1 MREFYDDQL
10 DALDADLVAMTTAV
24 RFSLARASAALL
36 DGDLGA
42 AEMVISGDAVIDAA
56 RESCESDAISLIA
69 TQQPVA
75 TDLRRVVAG
84 LRIAG
89 DLERIGDLAVH
100 IAKLARM
107 RMPDPA
113 VPDAARPTVAEMAR
127 VAGGMLESVAI
138 VLGTHDLDAA
148 AALLSADDEMDGLY
162 RTMFHRLLG
171 DSWSGGVEAAVDVA
185 LLARYYERTG
195 DHAVSIA
202 RRVFYQV
209 TGEVPHI

>member
-1 MREFYDDQL
+1 MRDFYDDRL

-24 RFSLARASAALL
+24 RVSLARASTALL

-42 AEMVISGDAVIDAA
+42 AETVISGDAVIDAA
-56 RESCESDAISLIA
+56 RESCENDAISLLA

-100 IAKLARM
+100 VAKLARM
-107 RMPDPA
+107 RMPEVA
-113 VPDAARPTVAEMAR
+113 VPPSARPIITEMGRVAE
-127 VAGGMLESVAI
+127 GMLESVAI

-162 RTMFHRLLG
+162 RRMFRDLLDG
-171 DSWSGGVEAAVDVA
+171 EWDGGVEAAVDVA

-202 RRVFYQV
+202 RRVVYQV
-209 TGEVPHI
+209 TGEVPQA

>member
-1 MREFYDDQL
+1 MRDSLDDQL

-36 DGDLGA
+36 EGDIEAGEL
-42 AEMVISGDAVIDAA
+42 VISGDTVIDAA
-56 RESCESDAISLIA
+56 RESCEADAFSLLA

-75 TDLRRVVAG
+75 SDLRRVVAG
-84 LRIAG
+84 IRIAG

-100 IAKLARM
+100 VAKLARM
-107 RMPDPA
+107 RAPEPA
-113 VPDAARPTVAEMAR
+113 VPETARVMVAQMASVAE
-127 VAGGMLESVAI
+127 GMLESVAI

-148 AALLSADDEMDGLY
+148 VALLTQDDELDGLY
-162 RTMFHRLLG
+162 RSTFRRLLS
-171 DSWSGGVEAAVDVA
+171 DQWPHGVETAVDIA

-202 RRVFYQV
+202 RRIVYQV
-209 TGEVPHI
+209 TGEVPLG

>member
-1 MREFYDDQL
+1 MRDFYDDQL

-24 RFSLARASAALL
+24 RFSLTRASTALL

-42 AEMVISGDAVIDAA
+42 AETVISGDAVIDAA
-56 RESCESDAISLIA
+56 RESCESDAISLLA

-100 IAKLARM
+100 VAKLARM
-107 RMPDPA
+107 RMPEAA
-113 VPDAARPTVAEMAR
+113 VPPSARPIIAKMAR
-127 VAGGMLESVAI
+127 VAEGMLESVAI

-148 AALLSADDEMDGLY
+148 AALLAADDEMDGLY
-162 RTMFHRLLG
+162 RRMFRNLL
-171 DSWSGGVEAAVDVA
+171 DAEWDGGVEAAVDVA
-185 LLARYYERTG
+185 LLSRYYERTG

-202 RRVFYQV
+202 RRVVYQV
-209 TGEVPHI
+209 TGEVPQA